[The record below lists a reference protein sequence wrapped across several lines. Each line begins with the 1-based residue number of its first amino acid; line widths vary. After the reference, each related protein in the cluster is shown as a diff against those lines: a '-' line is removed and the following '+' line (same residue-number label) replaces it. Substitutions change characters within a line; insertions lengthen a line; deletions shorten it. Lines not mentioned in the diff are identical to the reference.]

1 MSSEQPNPTTTSD
14 WRLHFG
20 SLSQEAKHTVKV
32 LLLTARKSGFYK
44 LEEILS
50 NLTDLNLENNQIS
63 DLKPLQS
70 LTNLTNLNLGN
81 NQISDLTPLQSLTNL
96 IELNLENNQI
106 SDLTPLHSLTSL
118 KYLNLFHNQIVNLT
132 PLKSLT
138 CLTNLN
144 LSQNQ
149 ISDLTP
155 LKSLTCLINLN
166 LDNNQISDLTPLKS
180 LTILTYLNLD
190 NNQISNLTPLK
201 SLVTNLTYLNLSH
214 NHISDL
220 KPLQSVTNLN
230 NLNLVNNQ
238 ISDLKP
244 LQSLTSLKY
253 LNLDNNQISDLTLL
267 QSLTNLIEL
276 NLDNNQISDITPL
289 HSLIDL
295 KKLSLPNN
303 LLSDL
308 TPLQYLWKAIAN
320 STERVDR
327 TRAAAAIEFAY
338 TALGK
343 TCPKIIFC
351 SSPHS
356 AITQLKKLKSPTNK
370 NDFFQRIYKQL
381 EPACLPFRY
390 ILFLCLYY
398 FALTSEQPQPKT
410 AFFQLIYEQLESAYR
425 PFNLIRYSSS
435 YLPQLIEWE
444 RQLTQELQHDFWD
457 YCRDNSTSI
466 VNRAS
471 LWDKICVA
479 DFCVS
484 VLRIVLNPDAQ
495 KAFECLKQLL
505 VECGWIFAFD
515 KVCYVCDRPLKLS
528 LDSEHRPHAE
538 GESAIEFS
546 DGYKLYSYH
555 GVTLPAKYGQIHPN
569 QWESTWILEEE
580 NAELRRVLIQGIG

>member
-1 MSSEQPNPTTTSD
+1 MSSQQPDPTATYIPFAR
-14 WRLHFG
+14 RLHLG
-20 SLSQEAKHTVKV
+20 SLSKEAKHTVMV
-32 LLLTARKSGFYK
+32 LLKTARKYDYYK
-44 LEEILS
+44 TEEILS

-63 DLKPLQS
+63 DLTPLQS
-70 LTNLTNLNLGN
+70 LTNLTDLNLENNQILDLTPLQSLTNLTDLNLSHNQISDLRLLQSLTNLKRLSLENNPISDLTPLQSLTNLTYLNLSHYQISDLRLLQSLTILTNLNLFHNQISDLTPLKSLTILTNLNLSHNQISDLRPLKSLTYLTHLNLENNQISDLRPLKILTNLTHLNLEN

-96 IELNLENNQI
+96 TDLNLLENNQI
-106 SDLTPLHSLTSL
+106 SDLTPL
-118 KYLNLFHNQIVNLT
+118 Q
-132 PLKSLT
+132 
-138 CLTNLN
+138 CLTN
-144 LSQNQ
+144 
-149 ISDLTP
+149 
-155 LKSLTCLINLN
+155 
-166 LDNNQISDLTPLKS
+166 
-180 LTILTYLNLD
+180 
-190 NNQISNLTPLK
+190 
-201 SLVTNLTYLNLSH
+201 
-214 NHISDL
+214 
-220 KPLQSVTNLN
+220 
-230 NLNLVNNQ
+230 
-238 ISDLKP
+238 
-244 LQSLTSLKY
+244 
-253 LNLDNNQISDLTLL
+253 
-267 QSLTNLIEL
+267 
-276 NLDNNQISDITPL
+276 
-289 HSLIDL
+289 L

-356 AITQLKKLKSPTNK
+356 ALTQLKQLNDPTNK
-370 NDFFQRIYKQL
+370 NKFFQSFYKHL
-381 EPACLPFRY
+381 KPACLPFEY
-390 ILFLCLYY
+390 IIYCCVYLFVVTRGERPL
-398 FALTSEQPQPKT
+398 KRD
-410 AFFQLIYEQLESAYR
+410 FFQLIYEQLESAYR

-444 RQLTQELQHDFWD
+444 RQLTQELQRDFWD

-466 VNRAS
+466 VNRAY

-555 GVTLPAKYGQIHPN
+555 GVTLPEKYGQIHPN

>member
-1 MSSEQPNPTTTSD
+1 MSSQQPNPTTTSD

-32 LLLTARKSGFYK
+32 LLLIARKSGFYK
-44 LEEILS
+44 LEQILS
-50 NLTDLNLENNQIS
+50 NLTNLNLENNQIS
-63 DLKPLQS
+63 DLTPLQS

-106 SDLTPLHSLTSL
+106 SDLTPLQSLTSL
-118 KYLNLFHNQIVNLT
+118 KYLNLSH
-132 PLKSLT
+132 
-138 CLTNLN
+138 
-144 LSQNQ
+144 NQ

-155 LKSLTCLINLN
+155 LKFLTCLTYLNLSHNQISDLTPLQSLTCLTYLN

-201 SLVTNLTYLNLSH
+201 SLVTNL
-214 NHISDL
+214 I
-220 KPLQSVTNLN
+220 
-230 NLNLVNNQ
+230 NLNLDNNQ

-276 NLDNNQISDITPL
+276 NLDNNQISDLTPL

-303 LLSDL
+303 VLSDL

-390 ILFLCLYY
+390 IYFLCVYY

-410 AFFQLIYEQLESAYR
+410 AFFQLIYEQLESAYK

-444 RQLTQELQHDFWD
+444 RQITQELQRDFWE

-466 VNRAS
+466 VNRAF
-471 LWDKICVA
+471 LWDTICVA

-515 KVCYVCDRPLKLS
+515 KVCYVCDRPLRLS
-528 LDSEHRPHAE
+528 LDSEHRLHAE

-555 GVTLPAKYGQIHPN
+555 GVTLPEKYGEIHPN

-580 NAELRRVLIQGIG
+580 NAELRRALSCQTSKLH

>member
-1 MSSEQPNPTTTSD
+1 MSSQQPNPTTTSD

-20 SLSQEAKHTVKV
+20 SLSQEAKHTVNV
-32 LLLTARKSGFYK
+32 LLLIARNSGFYK
-44 LEEILS
+44 LEQILS
-50 NLTDLNLENNQIS
+50 NLTNLNLENNQIS
-63 DLKPLQS
+63 DLTPLQS

-106 SDLTPLHSLTSL
+106 SDLTPLQSLTSL
-118 KYLNLFHNQIVNLT
+118 KYLNLDN
-132 PLKSLT
+132 
-138 CLTNLN
+138 
-144 LSQNQ
+144 NQ

-155 LKSLTCLINLN
+155 LKFLTCLTYLNLDNNQISDLTPLQSLTCLTYLN

-201 SLVTNLTYLNLSH
+201 SLVTNL
-214 NHISDL
+214 I
-220 KPLQSVTNLN
+220 
-230 NLNLVNNQ
+230 NLNLDNNQ

-253 LNLDNNQISDLTLL
+253 LNLENNQISDLTPL
-267 QSLTNLIEL
+267 QSLTNLTDL
-276 NLDNNQISDITPL
+276 NLLENNQISDLTPL
-289 HSLIDL
+289 QCLTNL

-327 TRAAAAIEFAY
+327 TRATAAIEFAY
-338 TALGK
+338 AALGK

-356 AITQLKKLKSPTNK
+356 ALTQLKQLNDPTNK

-390 ILFLCLYY
+390 IYFLCVYY

-410 AFFQLIYEQLESAYR
+410 AFFQLIYEQLESAYK

-444 RQLTQELQHDFWD
+444 RQITQELQRDFWE

-466 VNRAS
+466 VNRAF
-471 LWDKICVA
+471 LWDTICVA

-495 KAFECLKQLL
+495 KAFECLKHLL

-528 LDSEHRPHAE
+528 LDSEHRLHAE
-538 GESAIEFS
+538 GESALEFS

-555 GVTLPAKYGQIHPN
+555 GVTLPEKYGEIHPN

-580 NAELRRVLIQGIG
+580 NAELRRALIQGIG